1 MTSIL
6 GISAF
11 YHDSAAALI
20 VDGEVAAAAQ
30 EERFSRKKHDERF
43 PVRAARYCLAEAGL
57 RPADVTYVAYYE
69 KPLLKFDRL
78 LETYL
83 AYAPRGF
90 ASFRQAIP
98 LWLKQ
103 KLHLRREIREGLG
116 DIPRRRYVFV
126 GHHESHAASAFFPSP
141 FEQAAILTLDG
152 VGEWTTGAFGAGRGN
167 TLELLQEMRFPHSLG
182 MLYSA
187 FTYYTGFTVNSG
199 EYKLMG
205 LAPYG
210 EPRFADQI
218 LTHLIDLK
226 PDGSFR
232 MDMSYFDYGHGL
244 TMTSRKFETLF
255 GGPPRRPD
263 SPLTERDMDLAA
275 SIQRVTE
282 EIMVRT
288 ARHVRAQTGMKA
300 LCLAGG
306 VALNCVANSK
316 ILDNAGF
323 DDIWIQPAAGDAGGA
338 LGAAW
343 FVWHQLLKKDR
354 TPRHPDGQHASWL
367 GPAFDD
373 VQIKSMLDAS
383 GAPYT
388 EAPTD
393 ADACA
398 QVADALAD
406 GAVVGWF
413 QGRMEFGPRALGAR
427 SLLGDP
433 RRAEMQTVMNVK
445 VKFREGFR
453 PFAPAVLAEHTA
465 DYFDVPPGLDS
476 PYMLLVRGVA
486 AEQRTAP
493 ADQRIARGIDK
504 LKVRRS
510 SIPAVTHVDY
520 SARIQTVD
528 AERHGTYYQ
537 VISEFYRRTGCPVL
551 VNTSFNLGWEP
562 IVCTPEDAFRTFMS
576 SEIDML
582 ALGRFIVNKQQQ
594 PAVAMTRRSAGGDPL
609 LDRVLPGGD
618 GGFRHSADP
627 VPAESPDT
635 ESLRAVLER
644 ARGDGYG
651 ALLHDIIPFNTNVLH
666 VDCGAGDL
674 TILLGVGCRTAIGTS
689 ASAEDV
695 RRAEQFRASHK
706 LERVRFLTMPS
717 DQLAFA
723 PSAFDVVI
731 WGAMADSGRANE
743 TLARIVPLVRP
754 GGMLIVGGY
763 DGLGRFLAGFRRT
776 RSNAG
781 SGRVSAGEA
790 ARQIARHGFTVTS
803 VLPTVDGADAH
814 ANGLQTSM
822 ATVREGGLMLLIGR
836 RDRWQ

>member
-20 VDGEVAAAAQ
+20 VDGDVAAAAQ

-43 PVRAARYCLAEAGL
+43 PVHAARYCLSEAGL
-57 RPADVTYVAYYE
+57 RPSDVTYVAYYE

-98 LWLKQ
+98 IWLKQ

-141 FEQAAILTLDG
+141 FEEAAVLTLDG
-152 VGEWTTGAFGAGRGN
+152 VGEWTTGAFGTGRGN
-167 TLELLQEMRFPHSLG
+167 TLELRQEMRFPHSLG

-210 EPRFADQI
+210 EPRFVDRI
-218 LTHLIDLK
+218 LNHLIDLK

-244 TMTSRKFETLF
+244 TMTSKKFDALF
-255 GGPPRRPD
+255 GGPPRHPD
-263 SPLTERDMDLAA
+263 SLLTERDMDLAA
-275 SIQRVTE
+275 SIQKVTE

-288 ARHVRAQTGMKA
+288 ARHVRTVTGMKA

-306 VALNCVANSK
+306 VALNCVANAK
-316 ILDNAGF
+316 ILDDAGF

-343 FVWHQLLKKDR
+343 FVWYQLLKNAR
-354 TPRHPDGQHASWL
+354 TPQHPDGQHASWL
-367 GPAFDD
+367 GPAYDD
-373 VQIKSMLDAS
+373 VSIKAMLDAS
-383 GAPYT
+383 GAPYA
-388 EAPTD
+388 EASTQD
-393 ADACA
+393 AACA
-398 QVADALAD
+398 EVADALAA

-433 RRAEMQTVMNVK
+433 RHAEMQTVMNVK

-453 PFAPAVLAEHTA
+453 PFAPAVLAEHA
-465 DYFDVPPGLDS
+465 AEYFDVPQGLDS

-486 AEQRTAP
+486 ARQRATLSPEQQA
-493 ADQRIARGIDK
+493 ARGIDK

-510 SIPAVTHVDY
+510 SIPSVTHVDY

-528 AERHGTYYQ
+528 AERHGPYYR
-537 VISEFYRRTGCPVL
+537 VISEFYRRTGCPVV

-562 IVCTPEDAFRTFMS
+562 IVCSPEDAFRTFMS
-576 SEIDML
+576 SEIDVL
-582 ALGRFIVNKQQQ
+582 ALGRFIVKKANQ
-594 PAVAMTRRSAGGDPL
+594 PAIVATRGSAGGDPL
-609 LDRVLPGGD
+609 LARVLPQGAPS
-618 GGFRHSADP
+618 R
-627 VPAESPDT
+627 PAAAPRETEDT
-635 ESLRAVLER
+635 ESLRTVLER
-644 ARGDGYG
+644 ARADSYG
-651 ALLHDIIPFNTNVLH
+651 ARLNDLIPFNTTVLH
-666 VDCGAGDL
+666 VDCGSGDL
-674 TILLGVGCRTAIGTS
+674 TTLLGAGCRAVIGTS
-689 ASAEDV
+689 ASQEAME
-695 RRAEQFRASHK
+695 RAERFRAAHK
-706 LERVRFLTMPS
+706 LERLRFLVMAS
-717 DQLAFA
+717 DRLTFA
-723 PSAFDVVI
+723 PGVFDVVI
-731 WGAMADSGRANE
+731 WSGMAASANARD
-743 TLARIVPLVRP
+743 TIARLAPIVRP

-763 DGLGRFLAGFRRT
+763 NGLGRALAAVQGR
-776 RSNAG
+776 RSNVAG
-781 SGRVSAGEA
+781 SARVSAKEA
-790 ARQIARHGFTVTS
+790 ARLLG
-803 VLPTVDGADAH
+803 
-814 ANGLQTSM
+814 ANGCTLTSTVPATDDEGRLQLAL
-822 ATVREGGLMLLIGR
+822 ATAAEGGLMLLVGR
-836 RDRWQ
+836 RNPWQ